1 MIEAPAEVVR
11 VERDRAWV
19 RVTERQGG
27 CGRCDE
33 PGGCRSM
40 RITEAFGPSN
50 SVFAVQD
57 TLGVQQGDRVRLCIP
72 EHAPL
77 RAAMMSYG
85 LGVVLMLLGA
95 ALGNQLAGTGNA
107 DVHAAVGAAGG
118 LLLAYVLNR
127 TLARSRRW
135 RGMLTVSMVRET
147 GECLSTR
154 S

>member
-1 MIEAPAEVVR
+1 MIEAPAEVIR

-19 RVTERQGG
+19 RITERQGG

-40 RITEAFGPSN
+40 RITEAFGPSDK
-50 SVFAVQD
+50 VFAVRD

-72 EHAPL
+72 ERAPL

-85 LGVVLMLLGA
+85 LGVALMLIGA
-95 ALGNQLAGTGNA
+95 ALGSQFAGDGHA
-107 DVHAAVGAAGG
+107 DAQVAAGAAGG

-127 TLARSRRW
+127 ILARSRRW
-135 RGMLTVSMVRET
+135 RGMLTVSLMRET
-147 GECLSTR
+147 GECFSTR

>member
-1 MIEAPAEVVR
+1 
-11 VERDRAWV
+11 
-19 RVTERQGG
+19 
-27 CGRCDE
+27 
-33 PGGCRSM
+33 M

-57 TLGVQQGDRVRLCIP
+57 TLGLQQGDRVRLCIP

-95 ALGNQLAGTGNA
+95 ALGNHFAGTGIA
-107 DVHAAVGAAGG
+107 DVHAALGAASG

-127 TLARSRRW
+127 TFARSRRW
-135 RGMLTVSMVRET
+135 RGMLTVSMALET